1 MFVIG
6 FMFVI
11 YFWAWS
17 LQLNVVYTSSE
28 TPLERI
34 DMSLIIK
41 PNKNWKRRAF
51 PIFLYEAS
59 STLILKPGKDTHT
72 QRKLQANS
80 PDKHRSKKS

>member
-1 MFVIG
+1 ML
-6 FMFVI
+6 VI

-51 PIFLYEAS
+51 PNFLYEAS
-59 STLILKPGKDTHT
+59 ITLILKPGKDRKK
-72 QRKLQANS
+72 RKLQANS